1 VTIGTIGT
9 TVKTVMA
16 GNVGIGT
23 TTPAATLQINKT
35 GTNKGLVI
43 DSGSQNVTAIEL
55 SGNSAGWGSGIVFN
69 NTTATTGK
77 QYGMYSASSGDFVI
91 SDESS
96 SIPRIQ
102 ITKDGTLLMSSNT
115 IVNPVRSSQLS
126 IGCRVAG
133 LLSLGNTSHE
143 LVLDL
148 VSVRWFNSSGG
159 LKCLQIKTVGSNF
172 TMRHN
177 SWYIWGNNGAF
188 GTNTGTMT
196 TNVTTTYQNFVD
208 YSFVNEGDQ
217 PNHIMWDTTNNRCY
231 RLMGIVNASFN
242 NNITILERMYP

>member
-1 VTIGTIGT
+1 MRITS
-9 TVKTVMA
+9 A

-23 TTPAATLQINKT
+23 STPEATLQINKT

-55 SGNSAGWGSGIVFN
+55 SGNSAGWGSGIIFN
-69 NTTATTGK
+69 NTTATTGR
-77 QYGMYSASSGDFVI
+77 QYGMYSASSGDFFI
-91 SDESS
+91 SDVSS
-96 SIPRIQ
+96 SIPRVQ

-115 IVNPVRSSQLS
+115 IVNPFRSSQLS

-133 LLSLGNTSHE
+133 LLSLGDTSHE

-148 VSVRWFNSSGG
+148 VSVRWFNSSSGFR
-159 LKCLQIKTVGSNF
+159 CLQIKTVGSNF
-172 TMRHN
+172 TMRHY
-177 SWYIWGNNGAF
+177 SWYWWGNGGP
-188 GTNTGTMT
+188 GTNTSTLTM
-196 TNVTTTYQNFVD
+196 NVTTTYQNFID
-208 YSFVNEGDQ
+208 YSFINEGDQ
-217 PNHIMWDTTNNRCY
+217 PNHIMWDATNNRCY